1 MKLDSIV
8 VVLALLGAC
17 APVPVR
23 PEEEID
29 ERGCKVPPPD
39 TFVQVGL
46 DIEVAKAEWDK
57 VVLDGAQITSSPEAK
72 SLLTQATVDYRL
84 REYLRCRA
92 INDPRNSAEMRTYMM
107 LLGTFME
114 TTPTAEQL
122 MQWQRENPPPI
133 GVPTPMIMGLGAP
146 GSGSRSVASP
156 SPTNRDGTPPSV
168 PEIGPSSAPNQ
179 PISAT
184 PSKADVEPNGTRSEA
199 TLISI
204 GSTISG
210 MVGESDK
217 EDWFQ
222 LLQSGQSQEV
232 RLTLY
237 NDLSKGAKANII
249 GHVCDSGGKEI
260 ATTGYIIGNDSK
272 MSKPCLLQAGMTYYV
287 RVKPG
292 KGPSVNYRF
301 ECVAIQ

>member
-133 GVPTPMIMGLGAP
+133 GVP
-146 GSGSRSVASP
+146 
-156 SPTNRDGTPPSV
+156 
-168 PEIGPSSAPNQ
+168 
-179 PISAT
+179 AT